1 MNYMV
6 QNIEQMN
13 YSEFVGFIKERNR
26 PSGGIKTVHSVA
38 VNAFLNASSKV
49 LEIGS
54 NTGFASV
61 NLSLLTG
68 CGVVGVDVNEASIA
82 EAQAYAKAQGVHE
95 RVTFLKADAVKLPFE
110 DNSFDLVWCSN
121 VTSFIS
127 DKEQAISEYFR
138 VLKPGGILAVI
149 PIYYR
154 KTPPQDV
161 VEQVSETI
169 GTSLTIRDKKTW
181 KELFEAVADKNAQI
195 LELLYE
201 EDNEYLDVENE
212 IESYIDI
219 LLTGKFSDLTEEQ
232 KNQIRERAAYFYT
245 LFNENLKYAGYSI
258 LLYQKRGI
266 KDETELFLTERV

>member
-1 MNYMV
+1 MM
-6 QNIEQMN
+6 QNVHQMN

-38 VNAFLNASSKV
+38 VNAFLKATSKV

-54 NTGFASV
+54 NTGFTSV

-68 CGVVGVDVNEASIA
+68 CEVIGVDVNETSIA
-82 EAQAYAKAQGVHE
+82 EARAYAEIQGGHG
-95 RVTFLKADAVKLPFE
+95 RVTFLKADATKIPFE

-127 DKEQAISEYFR
+127 NKEEAISEYLR
-138 VLKPGGILAVI
+138 VLRPGGILVAV

-154 KTPPQDV
+154 ETPPKDI
-161 VEQVSETI
+161 VEKVSETI
-169 GTSLTIRDKKTW
+169 GTPLTIRDKKTW
-181 KELFEAVADKNAQI
+181 KVLFEAVADKNAQI
-195 LELLYE
+195 LELFYE
-201 EDNEYLDVENE
+201 EDNVYLDVENE
-212 IESYIDI
+212 IESYVDI
-219 LLTGKFSDLTEEQ
+219 LLKGKFFDLTEGQ
-232 KNQIRERAAYFYT
+232 RNRIRERAIYFYS

-266 KDETELFLTERV
+266 KDETELFLTKKV

>member
-1 MNYMV
+1 MV

-38 VNAFLNASSKV
+38 VNAFLNASRRV

-54 NTGFASV
+54 NTGFTSV

-68 CGVVGVDVNEASIA
+68 CGVVGVDVNETSIT
-82 EAQAYAKAQGVHE
+82 EARAYAKAQRVHE
-95 RVTFLKADAVKLPFE
+95 RVAFLKADAIKLPFE
-110 DNSFDLVWCSN
+110 DNAFDLVWCSN

-127 DKEQAISEYFR
+127 DKEKAVSEYLC
-138 VLKPGGILAVI
+138 VLKPGGILAVV

-154 KTPPQDV
+154 ETPPKDV
-161 VEQVSETI
+161 VEKVSETI
-169 GTSLTIRDKKTW
+169 GTPLTIRDKKSW
-181 KELFEAVADKNAQI
+181 KALFETVADKNAQI
-195 LELLYE
+195 LELFYE
-201 EDNEYLDVENE
+201 EDNIYLDVENE
-212 IESYIDI
+212 IESYVDI
-219 LLTGKFSDLTEEQ
+219 LLKGKFSDLTEEQ
-232 KNQIRERAAYFYT
+232 RSRIRERAIYFYS

-266 KDETELFLTERV
+266 KDETELFLTKKV

>member
-1 MNYMV
+1 MI
-6 QNIEQMN
+6 QNIDRMD
-13 YSEFVGFIKERNR
+13 YSTFVGFIKERNR

-38 VNAFLNASSKV
+38 VNALLNASRKV

-54 NTGFASV
+54 NTGFTSV
-61 NLSLLTG
+61 NLSLLIG
-68 CGVVGVDVNEASIA
+68 CEVIGVDVNEASIA
-82 EAQAYAKAQGVHE
+82 EAQAYAEAQGVHG
-95 RVTFLKADAVKLPFE
+95 RVAFLKADATKLPFE

-127 DKEQAISEYFR
+127 NKEEAISEYLR
-138 VLKPGGILAVI
+138 VLKPGGILVVI

-154 KTPPQDV
+154 EIPPKDV
-161 VEQVSETI
+161 IEKVSETI
-169 GTSLTIRDKKTW
+169 GMPLTIRDKKGW
-181 KELFEAVADKNAQI
+181 KALFETVADKNTQI
-195 LELLYE
+195 LELFYE
-201 EDNEYLDVENE
+201 EDSVYLDVEND

-232 KNQIRERAAYFYT
+232 KNQIRERSAYFYT

-266 KDETELFLTERV
+266 KDELELFLTERV